1 MTKKKFEKGEKIL
14 AGPEVDL
21 LTEARSIADE
31 LLALQQGLD
40 SLAVDPLVSPEIR
53 FKIQPNIVDEI
64 NHLGKLELH
73 DAPPPSHTPPQ
84 ASPNKVA
91 LEADL
96 PQKQKL
102 TPEETCRYS
111 EPPDT
116 KDLDY
121 HEPST
126 PHSRHASVEETD
138 FSAALSRD
146 PLNRST
152 YQPSWF
158 PDVRDD
164 PAAQKKVSIP
174 AKEPTRVVLFQKER
188 KHDQDISWGERVE
201 ALRSKYPD
209 RNDEESVSDLE
220 TSTPLHSKGYH
231 SRDLWAA
238 AAQEKRYFSHLKD

>member
-40 SLAVDPLVSPEIR
+40 SLAIDPLVSPEIR

-64 NHLGKLELH
+64 SYLGKLELH

-84 ASPNKVA
+84 ASPKKVA

-96 PQKQKL
+96 PQKQKHK
-102 TPEETCRYS
+102 PEETCRHS

-138 FSAALSRD
+138 CLLRD
-146 PLNRST
+146 PLNRT

-164 PAAQKKVSIP
+164 PAAQKKVFIP
-174 AKEPTRVVLFQKER
+174 AKEPTRVVQFLKER
-188 KHDQDISWGERVE
+188 KHDQDISWDKRMEV
-201 ALRSKYPD
+201 LRSKYPNK
-209 RNDEESVSDLE
+209 NDEESVSDLE

-231 SRDLWAA
+231 SRDTNLWAA